1 MMTQRKPNPRL
12 EYRRREIERA
22 NSSVSLAEK
31 FPDLK
36 SLAVDLAYFNTDGL
50 SKTGELRYTASV
62 QHARSVFSFVCPS
75 GECMGGDFDLS
86 GAVAQ
91 AVIARRKKAEG
102 EIRCGGWSAKA
113 KEPKVPCQYL
123 VRYKLS
129 LGYD

>member
-1 MMTQRKPNPRL
+1 MIATRKPNPRL

-31 FPDLK
+31 FPELK
-36 SLAVDLAYFNTDGL
+36 SLAVDLVYFNANGL
-50 SKTGELRYTASV
+50 NKSGELKYTASV

-86 GAVAQ
+86 GAVEQ
-91 AVIARRKKAEG
+91 AVIARRINAEG

-113 KEPKVPCQYL
+113 KELKVPCQYL